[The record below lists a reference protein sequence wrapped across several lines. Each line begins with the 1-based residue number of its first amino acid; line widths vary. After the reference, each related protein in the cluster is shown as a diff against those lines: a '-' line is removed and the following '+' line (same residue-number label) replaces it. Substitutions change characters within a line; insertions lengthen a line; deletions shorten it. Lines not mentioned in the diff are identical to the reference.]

1 MAKQKT
7 KQAAQKRFQ
16 FSSTGK
22 ARRRRIGQA
31 HFNARDTGN
40 QTRHKHSAA
49 GVDSTDIHRL
59 VRLLPYQ

>member
-7 KQAAQKRFQ
+7 KQAAMKRFK

-22 ARRRRIGQA
+22 ASRRPIGQA

-40 QTRHKHSAA
+40 DTRKKHGDS
-49 GVDSTDIHRL
+49 GVDSTDVHRL